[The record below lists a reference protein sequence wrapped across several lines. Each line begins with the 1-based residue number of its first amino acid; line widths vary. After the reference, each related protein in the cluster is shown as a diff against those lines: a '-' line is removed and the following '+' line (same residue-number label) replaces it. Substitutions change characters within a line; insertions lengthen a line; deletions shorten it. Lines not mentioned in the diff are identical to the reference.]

1 MTEMNTTPS
10 PEKEPKQERNFT
22 EELEVAGDQLV
33 QKVRELISAGN
44 VRKIIVTN
52 TEGRVYME
60 IPLTVGVLAG
70 GALIW
75 FAPIL
80 SALGAIGA
88 LLARVRIEVVREGG
102 AEGAVSE
109 AKLDAGSVLDD
120 VTSAVSKMATQA
132 RAAVED
138 VQEKSHP
145 KAKNDEKGGDDPLN
159 PV

>member
-1 MTEMNTTPS
+1 MTEMNTNQT
-10 PEKEPKQERNFT
+10 PEKEPKQERTFT

-44 VRKIIVTN
+44 VRRIIVTN
-52 TEGRVYME
+52 TEGRVYLE
-60 IPLTVGVLAG
+60 IPLTVGVIAG

-75 FAPIL
+75 IAPIL

-102 AEGAVSE
+102 EEGAVSE
-109 AKLDAGSVLDD
+109 AKIDAGSMLDD

-132 RAAVED
+132 RAAVEKTGEA
-138 VQEKSHP
+138 VSHEKSKHG
-145 KAKNDEKGGDDPLN
+145 EEGGDDPLN
-159 PV
+159 